1 MAAAFSA
8 PAMKIRFH
16 HKHPLAYAAAF
27 LVVGAVAP
35 ASYLLGL
42 ILLAMGAY
50 LLKQACWREVTVLF
64 VAVLLGCFSKGHHL
78 GNYEEAQDRLATAKA
93 VSIVVESYAIKTYGI
108 QVKART
114 LAAYDHSKG
123 YFLPD
128 YQVNLTSKDTVGF
141 EPGTILFIQ
150 GFQFKRPESA
160 QYPFEFDQKTYF
172 LGSSSLGNLEVRKA
186 RIYLIKR
193 DIASIE
199 NRRFALKLILR
210 KRIQRYLSVRAL
222 ALFEGLILGDKNG
235 ISSADTR
242 LFQQAGLM
250 HILSVSGMHL
260 GLIYWL
266 LSWPIKQLAK
276 RKRIFRNAEIGLLP
290 LIWAY
295 AYLTGMAPPVFRAA
309 VFVSVMVGARILANR
324 RVRLADILASAACC
338 QVILDPLTLYSVS
351 FQLSFAAM
359 LGIAFWFPL
368 WQEAWE
374 KRVGTWMFWG
384 DLLGMSLCC
393 TLTTLPLTLYHF
405 HAIPT
410 WFLLGNILFTL
421 PFTAL
426 IYGFVALSVFVFLP
440 TDAFTRML
448 AVGCEWLVGA
458 IHWALLWESRL
469 PLSYL
474 YAYDFRFVDALLF
487 SVVIYACWRRVTL
500 LSKFSWR
507 FVQGFFLIWLL
518 WGLARVPLNSFSG
531 EVVSRRFTISQ
542 ALAAG
547 RWTQSQNIDTVFYGR
562 DKTQSLNERRKL
574 SNGDKTRTPNEI
586 GKSRNRDKTQLL
598 NEIGKLRNRDKGPAP

>member
-8 PAMKIRFH
+8 YVMKIRFH

-27 LVVGAVAP
+27 LVLGAVLP
-35 ASYLLGL
+35 TSYLFGMF
-42 ILLAMGAY
+42 LLAAGAFVI
-50 LLKQACWREVTVLF
+50 KQACYKEVVILF
-64 VAVLLGCFSKGHHL
+64 TASLLGCLSKCHHQ
-78 GNYEEAQDRLATAKA
+78 GKYEQAQNSLAAAKA
-93 VSIVVESYAIKTYGI
+93 VSIVVESYDKKSYGI

-114 LAAYDHSKG
+114 RVVYNNSKG

-128 YQVNLTSKDTVGF
+128 YQVNLRFKDTLGL
-141 EPGTILFIQ
+141 EPGTVLLIQ
-150 GFQFKRPESA
+150 GFQFIRPEIA
-160 QYPFEFDQKTYF
+160 RYPFEFDQKSYF
-172 LGSSSLGNLEVRKA
+172 LGSSNLGNLDIRRAHVF
-186 RIYLIKR
+186 LVSR
-193 DIASIE
+193 DIASAQ
-199 NRRFALKLILR
+199 NRRFALKSALR
-210 KRIQRYLSVRAL
+210 QRVEGYLSARSL

-235 ISSADTR
+235 ISSADTV

-266 LSWPIKQLAK
+266 LAWPIKQLAK
-276 RKRIFRNAEIGLLP
+276 RKRFFRSAEIGLLP

-309 VFVSVMVGARILANR
+309 AFVTAMVGARIFGNR

-374 KRVGTWMFWG
+374 KRVGSWMFWG

-410 WFLLGNILFTL
+410 WFLLGNILFTF

-426 IYGFVALSVFVFLP
+426 IYGFVALSVLVFFP
-440 TDAFTRML
+440 VEAVIHVL

-469 PLSYL
+469 PIPYL
-474 YAYDFRFVDALLF
+474 YAYDFRFIDALLF
-487 SVVIYACWRRVTL
+487 SLIFYACWRKVSL
-500 LSKFSWR
+500 MSKFSWR
-507 FVQGFFLIWLL
+507 FIQGFFLIWLL
-518 WGLARVPLNSFSG
+518 WGVARVPINSFSG
-531 EVVSRRFTISQ
+531 EVASHRFTISQ

-547 RWTQSQNIDTVFYGR
+547 RWTQSQNVDTLVYSR
-562 DKTQSLNERRKL
+562 DKIRSFNEMENLSNRDKPQSLNEIGRL
-574 SNGDKTRTPNEI
+574 SN
-586 GKSRNRDKTQLL
+586 RN
-598 NEIGKLRNRDKGPAP
+598 KGPVP